1 MEEGGVK
8 RVSLSEKGGDYKN
21 GDEVGTIENGQLIYR
36 IDCDKHYLSGVP
48 PILVLQKDSV
58 KPPILILE
66 GTKTQPDSKPII
78 RDERKNKSLGYI
90 IQDNRILPAQ
100 QQQLPN
106 MSQQS
111 FYPPPSTTEWNQNPP
126 TMYNNSTN
134 LSSQDPSFY
143 GNQPFHLLSPTPQHD
158 MYPYQQQQQQQ
169 QQPSSPYDHYHN
181 YNNQR
186 HSIPF
191 HHYNNDLMDPLSSPQ
206 QQHEPFYWNTPKLS
220 SSQPLP
226 PPPSSSSSSHI
237 NDHWVLPNQNDYNNN
252 NNNNNNNN
260 KRQSFHQYHHHDN
273 SYYPTSP
280 VWHPS
285 DQQHYSYNH
294 NYHNNNYPL
303 PSPTTSTSPGMT
315 LRQPPFRLVQRPN

>member
-1 MEEGGVK
+1 M
-8 RVSLSEKGGDYKN
+8 
-21 GDEVGTIENGQLIYR
+21 GDEVGTIENGRLIYR

-90 IQDNRILPAQ
+90 IQDNRTLPAQ
-100 QQQLPN
+100 QVP
-106 MSQQS
+106 STQQS
-111 FYPPPSTTEWNQNPP
+111 FYPPPSTTEWNQNSP

-143 GNQPFHLLSPTPQHD
+143 GNQPFHLLSPSQQHD
-158 MYPYQQQQQQQ
+158 MYPYQQQQQ
-169 QQPSSPYDHYHN
+169 PPSPYDHYHN
-181 YNNQR
+181 HNHQR

-191 HHYNNDLMDPLSSPQ
+191 HYYNNDLMDPLSPSQ

-226 PPPSSSSSSHI
+226 PPSSSSSSHI
-237 NDHWVLPNQNDYNNN
+237 NDHWVLPNQNDYY
-252 NNNNNNNN
+252 NNNN
-260 KRQSFHQYHHHDN
+260 KRQSFHQYHHDN

-294 NYHNNNYPL
+294 NHHHNNYPL
-303 PSPTTSTSPGMT
+303 PSPTTSSPGT
-315 LRQPPFRLVQRPN
+315 SLRQPPFRLVQRPN